1 MSISPFEAQGFD
13 PISNPIVEEE
23 NPSSNHGVAQ
33 LSPPRSGASPPQRGG
48 AIADSRAPESP
59 VASNGNP
66 LNPSETVVGFSVAI
80 SGNSPAENRTNGI
93 QPNSRR
99 NQGVNAN
106 YLLNFSYDPIN
117 RSTTRGPR
125 APAPQRKPRKI
136 KPYNKD
142 LFLQANYRFTVLDT
156 GSYEIASMDPD
167 KMLQWEDIICVRH
180 RTAVPVQCPI
190 CLEAPLCPQITSCGH
205 IYCFPCILQYLL
217 IGTEDLRA
225 EIYKRCPLCFMMV
238 STKDLY
244 TLVIESVKQLSVG
257 DVVTFALLTRSKVSL
272 FPTLKTGNV
281 ENNPVDLKDDVLSD
295 SFAKFVLTSD
305 VNSSVQEAMNDLTD
319 WLHRADSGL
328 VDDLE
333 KLPYVCAALEQ
344 LEERRRYWN
353 EYRNSATSLRTGT
366 SPPLKNS
373 FSPPKSGV
381 QIDSSVVESC
391 EKGLDEKEGD
401 SYTFYQSVDGQL
413 LILHSVN
420 MKCLLHHYGSY
431 DMLPSRISGKIVEL
445 ETVTQSEQMRKRYRF
460 LSHFSLT
467 TTFQLCEI
475 DLRGLVPPS
484 SLSPFMEEIKNRE
497 KQRKR
502 LAKKEE
508 RERAKAEAAA
518 AVAAAMEGGGAPD
531 PRHYS
536 YSPKD
541 VVFSLDDFEAL
552 GNSPAASTSPP
563 TNGERKRFADVIR
576 LGFASGHDSPSLN
589 PESAAALSRNTNST
603 TNASSTIQGPTG
615 GSTLSFANIIA
626 TARAPESHD
635 SNRTNTNGNGTG
647 IGKKGKKPNRVLLST
662 SGGRRY

>member
-1 MSISPFEAQGFD
+1 MSISPIESQGSD
-13 PISNPIVEEE
+13 ASSNHFVEKE

-33 LSPPRSGASPPQRGG
+33 LSPPPQRGRAVSNPRTPES
-48 AIADSRAPESP
+48 AIASTGDS
-59 VASNGNP
+59 
-66 LNPSETVVGFSVAI
+66 LNPSQTVVGFSVPI
-80 SGNSPAENRTNGI
+80 GNSSAVSENLQNQTNGI

-117 RSTTRGPR
+117 RSATRGSR
-125 APAPQRKPRKI
+125 APPPQRRPRKI
-136 KPYNKD
+136 QPYNKD

-156 GSYEIASMDPD
+156 GNYEIASMDPD
-167 KMLQWEDIICVRH
+167 KMLQWEDIICVKH

-205 IYCFPCILQYLL
+205 IYCFPCILQYFEN
-217 IGTEDLRA
+217 GTENRKG
-225 EIYKRCPLCFMMV
+225 EIYKRCPLCFMMI

-244 TLVIESVKQLSVG
+244 TLVIENVKQLSVG

-272 FPTLKTGNV
+272 FPNLKTGKF
-281 ENNPVDLKDDVLSD
+281 ENNPVGLEEDVVSD
-295 SFAKFVLTSD
+295 TFAKFVLTSD
-305 VNSSVQEAMNDLTD
+305 VDISVQEAKNDLTD
-319 WLHRADSGL
+319 WLQRAGSGM

-333 KLPYVCAALEQ
+333 KVPYVLDAVEH
-344 LEERRRYWN
+344 LEERRKYWT
-353 EYRNSATSLRTGT
+353 EYRNCATSSRTGT

-373 FSPPKSGV
+373 LSPPKSEAL
-381 QIDSSVVESC
+381 IDSTVGESS

-401 SYTFYQSVDGQL
+401 SYTFYQSADGQL

-420 MKCLLHHYGSY
+420 MKCLLHHYRSY
-431 DMLPSRISGKIVEL
+431 DMLPPRISGKILEL
-445 ETVTQSEQMRKRYRF
+445 ETVTQSQEMRKRYRF

-475 DLRGLVPPS
+475 DLGGLLPPY
-484 SLSPFMEEIKNRE
+484 SLSPFMEEIKKRE

-508 RERAKAEAAA
+508 KEKVKAEIAAA
-518 AVAAAMEGGGAPD
+518 IEGGVAPD

-541 VVFSLDDFEAL
+541 VAFSLDDFEAL

-563 TNGERKRFADVIR
+563 TTGERKLFSDVAR
-576 LGFASGHDSPSLN
+576 LGFASGHDSPSLK
-589 PESAAALSRNTNST
+589 PEPGVASLRINNST
-603 TNASSTIQGPTG
+603 TTGPSTLQGPTAA
-615 GSTLSFANIIA
+615 STLSFANIIA
-626 TARAPESHD
+626 TARAPERHETS
-635 SNRTNTNGNGTG
+635 RTNTDGNGIG
-647 IGKKGKKPNRVLLST
+647 IGKKGKKPSRVLLST